1 VFLFFSVTKLAESSV
16 LYFHA
21 HP

>member
-1 VFLFFSVTKLAESSV
+1 VFPFFSVTKLAESSV